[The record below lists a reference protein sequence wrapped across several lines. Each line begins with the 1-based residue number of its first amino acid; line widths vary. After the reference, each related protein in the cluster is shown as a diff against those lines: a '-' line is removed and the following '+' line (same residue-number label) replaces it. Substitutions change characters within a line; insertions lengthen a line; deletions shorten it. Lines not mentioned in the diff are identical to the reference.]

1 MELVV
6 ELSTGRVV
14 LADVDQM
21 DRFAVRPVPPPPG
34 QPVDGDR
41 RQVLGSALHEH
52 GAGEVEADGDVL
64 VPTAVVR
71 RLAAEAAALGQG
83 RPLGPEWE
91 TAFGAML
98 DFAASRGWM
107 SGDAI
112 RAHVDWGD

>member
-1 MELVV
+1 MEVVV

-34 QPVDGDR
+34 EPLDGDR
-41 RQVLGSALHEH
+41 HQVLGSALHEH
-52 GAGEVEADGDVL
+52 GAGQVEADGDVL
-64 VPTAVVR
+64 VPVAAVR
-71 RLAAEAAALGQG
+71 RLAAEAALRRG

-98 DFAASRGWM
+98 DFAATRGWM
-107 SGDAI
+107 TGDAI